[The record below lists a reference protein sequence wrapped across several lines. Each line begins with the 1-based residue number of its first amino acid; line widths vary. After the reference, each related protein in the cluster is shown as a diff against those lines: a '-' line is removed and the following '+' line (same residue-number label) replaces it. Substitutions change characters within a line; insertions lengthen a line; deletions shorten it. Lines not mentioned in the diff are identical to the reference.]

1 MDPDTLHETAS
12 ALRLATFR
20 LARRLRS
27 VRALDRHN
35 AAMSDAQLAVLGALH
50 AHGRHSLTALAE
62 RERVTAP
69 TMSALVTGLG
79 EQGFVTRIPD
89 DADRRRVQVEITP
102 AGEAVVAAIVERRTA
117 LLMAEITA
125 LGFSDDELRTL
136 HAASALMRKLA
147 EL

>member
-1 MDPDTLHETAS
+1 
-12 ALRLATFR
+12 
-20 LARRLRS
+20 
-27 VRALDRHN
+27 
-35 AAMSDAQLAVLGALH
+35 
-50 AHGRHSLTALAE
+50 
-62 RERVTAP
+62 
-69 TMSALVTGLG
+69 MSALVTGLG